1 MSFIKN
7 CNSIENEYSDTCSL
21 FNTENKENDD
31 FSISSEKSLKNRD
44 LNMSIDNNFKD
55 IMITNTKKNTKEINP
70 KMKLKN
76 HLIFKI
82 NKMPYLEKDIN
93 NIVKIMNINEEAK
106 NFLSLNVYENNEEIK
121 NLRFICFLKKI

>member
-1 MSFIKN
+1 MSLIKN

-55 IMITNTKKNTKEINP
+55 IMITNTKKIQ
-70 KMKLKN
+70 
-76 HLIFKI
+76 
-82 NKMPYLEKDIN
+82 
-93 NIVKIMNINEEAK
+93 
-106 NFLSLNVYENNEEIK
+106 
-121 NLRFICFLKKI
+121 KK